1 VLILVAAWACLRV
14 PAAAAQAKLLDNGSF
29 AGSTAGWTCSSGD
42 TVVTS
47 PVYSG
52 SSYSLAGT
60 PTGSDDAQCSQVGPG
75 LPRIRAQG
83 RHELV
88 HQLGCVER
96 LQLRRH
102 GGALPGHAA

>member
-1 VLILVAAWACLRV
+1 MRSASPRTPPRPGRSLASVLVPVLILVAAWACLRV

-75 LPRIRAQG
+75 LPRIRG
-83 RHELV
+83 S
-88 HQLGCVER
+88 
-96 LQLRRH
+96 
-102 GGALPGHAA
+102 GAS